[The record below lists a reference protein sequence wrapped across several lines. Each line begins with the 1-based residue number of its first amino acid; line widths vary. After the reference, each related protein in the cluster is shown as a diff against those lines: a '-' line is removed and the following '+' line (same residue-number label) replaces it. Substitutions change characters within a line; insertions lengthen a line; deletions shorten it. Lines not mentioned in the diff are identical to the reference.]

1 MNLEELQRAV
11 FEVIRQPLT
20 ADEGMR
26 PRLPDGR
33 STEEVVEGL
42 VKPNDRLTSFE
53 RLEIYNRQY
62 WFRLLSCIAEDFTG
76 LRAIIGEKQWE
87 KLAIAYLNDC
97 PSRSFTLRD
106 LPSRLEP
113 WLRDHLEFVSGVE
126 RIAIDMVRLEWA
138 ECEAYDGL
146 ELPKLDPEALA
157 TLGEDPVFHL
167 QPHLQLLD
175 LSYPVDQLLLSIRH
189 HDDDESDIVSNAV
202 IERSRRNKIRRSSLP
217 QPKKVYLAVHRQEEA
232 VYFKQLEREGF
243 ALLRELR
250 QGKPLS
256 AAIEASVSWTN
267 RSVEHITGHL
277 HSWFAAWSSLGW
289 FCLPPIEP
297 NDP

>member
-11 FEVIRQPLT
+11 FEVVRQPLT
-20 ADEGMR
+20 ASEGMR
-26 PRLPDGR
+26 PRMPDGR
-33 STEEVVEGL
+33 STRDVVENL
-42 VKPNDRLTSFE
+42 IKPNDRLTSFE

-62 WFRLLSCIAEDFTG
+62 WFRLLSCIADDFTG
-76 LRAIIGEKQWE
+76 LRAIIGEKHFE

-113 WLRDHLEFVSGVE
+113 WLREHLQFVAGVE
-126 RIAIDMVRLEWA
+126 RLAIDMVRLEWA

-146 ELPKLDPEALA
+146 ALPKLDEEALSA
-157 TLGEDPVFHL
+157 LGDDPVFHL

-175 LSYPVDQLLLSIRH
+175 LSYPVDQLLLTIRH

-202 IERSRRNKIRRSSLP
+202 TERSRRNKIRRSSLP
-217 QPKKVYLAVHRQEEA
+217 KPQKVYLAVHRDDES
-232 VYFKQLEREGF
+232 VYFKRLEREPF

-267 RSVEHITGHL
+267 RSVEHITGNL
-277 HSWFAAWSSLGW
+277 HNWFAAWSNLGW

-297 NDP
+297 NNS